1 MPMLVSLMQ
10 LFRPESVKIVI
21 LDDFSLIFIFHFKIS
36 SYLCRALE
44 GMGQC
49 RGATPKRKVAR
60 FGVNL
65 FLRV

>member
-1 MPMLVSLMQ
+1 MLMIVKLMQ
-10 LFRPESVKIVI
+10 LFYPESVKIVI
-21 LDDFSLIFIFHFKIS
+21 LDDYSMIFVFHFKIS

>member
-1 MPMLVSLMQ
+1 MPMIISFMQ

-21 LDDFSLIFIFHFKIS
+21 LGDFSLIFVLHSKIS
-36 SYLCRALE
+36 LYICSALE
-44 GMGQC
+44 GMWQR
-49 RGATPKRKVAR
+49 RGATTKRKVAR

>member
-1 MPMLVSLMQ
+1 MPLIVTLMQ
-10 LFRPESVKIVI
+10 LYCPESVKIVI
-21 LDDFSLIFIFHFKIS
+21 FSDFSLIFVFHFKIS

>member
-1 MPMLVSLMQ
+1 MPMIVTLMQ
-10 LFRPESVKIVI
+10 LYCPESVKIEI
-21 LDDFSLIFIFHFKIS
+21 LDNFSLIFVFHFKIS
-36 SYLCRALE
+36 SYLCSALE

>member
-1 MPMLVSLMQ
+1 MLMIVSLMQ
-10 LFRPESVKIVI
+10 LFHPNSVKIDI
-21 LDDFSLIFIFHFKIS
+21 FCDFSTLFVLHFSIFL
-36 SYLCRALE
+36 YLCIALE

-60 FGVNL
+60 FGVDL

>member
-1 MPMLVSLMQ
+1 MPMIVTLMQ
-10 LFRPESVKIVI
+10 LYCPESVKIVI
-21 LDDFSLIFIFHFKIS
+21 LADFTLIFVFHYKIY

-65 FLRV
+65 F

>member
-1 MPMLVSLMQ
+1 MPMIVSLMQ

-21 LDDFSLIFIFHFKIS
+21 LDDFSLIFVRQSKIFL
-36 SYLCRALE
+36 YLCIALE